1 MEQKK
6 KDYPDNTDGGISC
19 PFDRTAGG
27 YGTFEKYSSHRF
39 CGQFPPDYLG
49 NALRACFGL
58 YGCRTFPGAGKISGD
73 RSAVGAYSFYYCGK
87 YHDLRRMVSDC
98 GKRRKDRR
106 FQKMPGS
113 GGRCCGKD
121 GGIVWR
127 DCLFRGALPSC
138 TGGTAGIAGFRDVF
152 PSSVYYGHGGR
163 DGGSSSAS
171 GSEESGKRNIKN
183 STARGMIFPGSAVSV
198 RKSR

>member
-6 KDYPDNTDGGISC
+6 RIIRIT
-19 PFDRTAGG
+19 RTAVFLALLIVLQAA
-27 YGTFEKYSSHRF
+27 TA
-39 CGQFPPDYLG
+39 PLG
-49 NALRACFGL
+49 NTLLTGSVVNFLLITSVMLCGPASGFTVAVLSPVLARFLGIGPLWALIPFIIAGNITICAVWYLVAGRGGRPGIFRNAWQWREALRQRRRYCMEGL
-58 YGCRTFPGAGKISGD
+58 P
-73 RSAVGAYSFYYCGK
+73 V
-87 YHDLRRMVSDC
+87 
-98 GKRRKDRR
+98 
-106 FQKMPGS
+106 
-113 GGRCCGKD
+113 
-121 GGIVWR
+121 
-127 DCLFRGALPSC
+127 RGALPSC